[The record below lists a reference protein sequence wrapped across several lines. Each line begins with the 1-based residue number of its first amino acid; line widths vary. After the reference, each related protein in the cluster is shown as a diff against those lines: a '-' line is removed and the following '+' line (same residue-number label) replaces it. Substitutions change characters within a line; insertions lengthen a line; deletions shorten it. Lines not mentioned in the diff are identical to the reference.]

1 VLAHNSIVYTDKCL
15 VKIQTIAKNSLVTYN
30 ISTVDKKDKILHI
43 PIVDVMC
50 VGKQQ
55 VYELSTENGT
65 FIRTTADQ
73 KIYTNLGW
81 KELSHIHEGD
91 AVAVRIDFA
100 IPPLKT
106 FNSALNTVTKIELG
120 SVVDVY
126 KFTIKSYSIIHY
138 GFINGILTHD
148 CE

>member
-1 VLAHNSIVYTDKCL
+1 MLAHNSIVYTDKCL

-30 ISTVDKKDKILHI
+30 ISTVDKEDKILHI

-106 FNSALNTVTKIELG
+106 FNSAWNTVTKIEL
-120 SVVDVY
+120 SNIVDVY
-126 KFTIKSYSIIHY
+126 KFTIKSYNTIHH
-138 GFINGILTHD
+138 GFINGILIHD